1 LTYRWQDEAKK
12 KGRLTEGCR
21 SISFPYQVR
30 QLGDVGGDAP
40 SFIESQCLGDLG
52 ITLISVTV
60 DIGESLSVR
69 VH

>member
-1 LTYRWQDEAKK
+1 MLAAMR
-12 KGRLTEGCR
+12 
-21 SISFPYQVR
+21 
-30 QLGDVGGDAP
+30 
-40 SFIESQCLGDLG
+40 IESQCLGDLG